1 MCTYMY
7 VYQYL
12 IKIYFFLRHSIFFN
26 KRPSNQFK
34 YVPGIQ
40 MSLIIVNFHTYA
52 HSGTCDKCDFMKMAG
67 HGAINTFA
75 TETMRRLVVI

>member
-12 IKIYFFLRHSIFFN
+12 IKIYFFLRHSIFLN
-26 KRPSNQFK
+26 KRPNQFK
-34 YVPGIQ
+34 YVSGIQ
-40 MSLIIVNFHTYA
+40 MSLIIVYFHTYA
-52 HSGTCDKCDFMKMAG
+52 HLGTCDKCDFMKMAG